1 MRKTDVIRERLETA
15 LSPLQLK
22 ILDES
27 AHHAGHAGASDSGET
42 HFRVDI
48 MCKQFEGI
56 SRVDRHRLVYKALD
70 NAFTE
75 GLHALEIHTHAP
87 GE

>member
-1 MRKTDVIRERLETA
+1 MRKVEIIRARLEKA

-27 AHHAGHAGASDSGET
+27 AHHAGHAGATPEGET
-42 HFRVDI
+42 HFNVEI
-48 MCKQFEGI
+48 VSKQFEGLN
-56 SRVDRHRLVYKALD
+56 RVARHRLVYAALD
-70 NAFTE
+70 GAFSE
-75 GLHALEIHTHAP
+75 GLHALAVHTKAP